1 MDSRDLDRQLMQ
13 ISRQALEFGPD
24 ALAALPDGVRAVDCW
39 QNKRY
44 GGMLF
49 WVDTSCNLHGRNAP
63 ALRETVLQHDGLS
76 WRSMAAGGSGTETAE
91 KLAAEKGTGL
101 HRLGE
106 TTVPPV
112 RLVLAFASPEVHAIE
127 LRRARSSASRRRP
140 GRDGFCLMGITDG
153 DPVTYA
159 YALDPRGRPLTG
171 DPLRL

>member
-1 MDSRDLDRQLMQ
+1 MQ
-13 ISRQALEFGPD
+13 ISRQALESGPE
-24 ALAALPDGVRAVDCW
+24 ALVALPDGVRAIDSW
-39 QNKRY
+39 QNERY
-44 GGMLF
+44 GGLLF
-49 WVDTSCNLHGRNAP
+49 WIDTSWNLHGRNAP
-63 ALRETVLQHDGLS
+63 ALRQTLLRHDGLS
-76 WRSMAAGGSGTETAE
+76 WRSMAAGGSGTETAA
-91 KLAAEKGTGL
+91 KLAAESEPGL

-127 LRRARSSASRRRP
+127 LRHARASASRHP

-159 YALDPRGRPLTG
+159 HALDHHGRPLTG

>member
-1 MDSRDLDRQLMQ
+1 MDGRDLDLQLMR
-13 ISRQALEFGPD
+13 ISRQALESGPD
-24 ALAALPDGVRAVDCW
+24 ALAALPDGVRALDSW

-49 WVDTSCNLHGRNAP
+49 WIDTSWNLHGRDAP
-63 ALRETVLQHDGLS
+63 ALRETLLHHNGVS
-76 WRSMAAGGSGTETAE
+76 WRSMAAGGSSTATPE
-91 KLAAEKGTGL
+91 KLAAERGLGL

-106 TTVPPV
+106 STVAPV

-127 LRRARSSASRRRP
+127 LRHARSSASRRP
-140 GRDGFCLMGITDG
+140 GHNGFCLLGITDG

-159 YALDPRGRPLTG
+159 HALDHDGRAFTG